1 MNSPRHLGYVLKRF
15 PRLSETFIA
24 AELLELQRQGERVTV
39 FAVSRPEET
48 VRHRF
53 LDELEVPVV
62 YLPHRPIHEP
72 VRVLRGLSRALRQSP
87 RGWLR
92 AAAYSLSPPRL
103 TGWRLLQ
110 AGVLRD
116 ELLAAG
122 VDHVH
127 AHFATAAARLAN
139 LAWRMGGPT
148 YSVTTHAKD
157 IWHEEVRTDHLRD
170 KLLNATFVA
179 TVTEANRC
187 HL

>member
-1 MNSPRHLGYVLKRF
+1 
-15 PRLSETFIA
+15 
-24 AELLELQRQGERVTV
+24 
-39 FAVSRPEET
+39 
-48 VRHRF
+48 
-53 LDELEVPVV
+53 
-62 YLPHRPIHEP
+62 
-72 VRVLRGLSRALRQSP
+72 
-87 RGWLR
+87 
-92 AAAYSLSPPRL
+92 
-103 TGWRLLQ
+103 TGWRRLLQ

-157 IWHEEVRTDHLRD
+157 IWHDEVRTDHLRD

-187 HL
+187 HLRELLGGDASVYVVPNAVDVRRFPRFGVRRYEPELV